1 MRISRLP
8 IEKLS
13 LGYRFDKE
21 REIVSLIYIN
31 YFIILLFGVMAIIL
45 HLDGEDNFLL
55 TYRYHAFILIGLL
68 ELWLIRMGFI
78 TLSRIIILS
87 ISPFLILLL
96 PPLAGLYDNEFYFW
110 FPYIPIALSIIPHF
124 ILHTYRNRLAL
135 YITLGFYLILAIFI
149 DDYLI
154 FLSDGS
160 EQIIPFVLDNRL
172 YYNMIP
178 VIIYIFVNLAIGVVF
193 AKNYEYEQLVLKQQD
208 ELIQSEK
215 MASLGTLTTG
225 IAHEIN
231 NPLNFISGSLHA
243 LNTLKDEYLKLD
255 LNQTPEKKI
264 LLEQIERIMENSFEG
279 VKRTSDIIA
288 SLKFFTNPGSEDLV
302 EMDLESLM
310 YEVLLSIEKKI
321 PYHINIHKKIDPGTG
336 VSCYKEQLQQVVIN
350 IISNA
355 VEAIEETR
363 SNDPK
368 RIEITASETK
378 RKGSPVTRITI
389 SNNGPAIPAKV
400 IKKIF
405 DPFFTLNETGKGKG
419 LGMAISYM
427 IVKEHKGWIEV
438 RNKSGFVVFDIF
450 LPRN

>member
-1 MRISRLP
+1 MRIPRLP

-21 REIVSLIYIN
+21 REIVSLIYIT
-31 YFIILLFGVMAIIL
+31 YFMILLFGVMVIVL
-45 HLDGEDNFLL
+45 HLDSEENVPV

-68 ELWLIRMGFI
+68 ELWIIRMGLI
-78 TLSRIIILS
+78 TLARIIILS
-87 ISPFLILLL
+87 ITPFLILLL
-96 PPLAGLYDNEFYFW
+96 PPLAGLHDDEFYFW

-135 YITLGFYLILAIFI
+135 YITLGFYLILTIFI

-154 FLSDGS
+154 FLNDGS
-160 EQIIPFVLDNRL
+160 EQIIPFVLENRF
-172 YYNMIP
+172 YYGLIP
-178 VIIYIFVNLAIGVVF
+178 VIIYVFVNLAIGVVL

-215 MASLGTLTTG
+215 MASLGILTTG

-243 LNTLKDEYLKLD
+243 LNTLKDDYLELD

-288 SLKFFTNPGSEDLV
+288 SLKFFANPRLEDLM
-302 EMDLESLM
+302 ELDMESLL

-321 PYHINIHKKIDPGTG
+321 PYHITIHKKINPGARIR
-336 VSCYKEQLQQVVIN
+336 CYKEQLQQVIIN

-355 VEAIEETR
+355 MEVIEEVH
-363 SNDPK
+363 SSEHK
-368 RIEITASETK
+368 RIEIAASETK
-378 RKGSPVTRITI
+378 RKGSLVSRISI
-389 SNNGPAIPAKV
+389 SNNGPAIPPKDL
-400 IKKIF
+400 KKIF
-405 DPFFTLNETGKGKG
+405 DPFFTLNEKGKG

-427 IVKEHKGWIEV
+427 IVKEHNGWIEV
-438 RNKSGFVVFDIF
+438 RNKGGFVVFDIF

>member
-1 MRISRLP
+1 MRIPRLP

-21 REIVSLIYIN
+21 REVVSLIYIT
-31 YFIILLFGVMAIIL
+31 YFIILLFGVIAIIL
-45 HLDGEDNFLL
+45 YLDDEENILV

-68 ELWLIRMGFI
+68 ELWLIRMGLI
-78 TLSRIIILS
+78 TLARIIILTS
-87 ISPFLILLL
+87 SPFLILLL
-96 PPLAGLYDNEFYFW
+96 PPLAGLFNDEFYFW
-110 FPYIPIALSIIPHF
+110 FPYVPIAISTIPHF

-135 YITLGFYLILAIFI
+135 FITLGFYLILTIFI
-149 DDYLI
+149 DNYLI

-160 EQIIPFVLDNRL
+160 EQIIPFVMAHRF
-172 YYNMIP
+172 YYNLIP
-178 VIIYIFVNLAIGVVF
+178 VIIFIFVNLAIGIVF

-243 LNTLKDEYLKLD
+243 LNTLKDDYLKLD
-255 LNQTPEKKI
+255 TNQTPEKKVV
-264 LLEQIERIMENSFEG
+264 LEQIEKIIENSFEG
-279 VKRTSDIIA
+279 VKRTSDIIT
-288 SLKFFTNPGSEDLV
+288 SLKFFANSGLEDLV
-302 EMDLESLM
+302 DLDLEKLL
-310 YEVLLSIEKKI
+310 YEVLQTIERKI
-321 PYHINIHKKIDPGTG
+321 PYNISIHKKINPGTR
-336 VSCYKEQLQQVVIN
+336 VRCYDEQLQQVFIN

-355 VEAIEETR
+355 VEVIEETQ
-363 SNDPK
+363 SNDHR

-378 RKGSPVTRITI
+378 RNGTPVTRITI
-389 SNNGPAIPAKV
+389 SNNGPTIPSKDL
-400 IKKIF
+400 KKIF
-405 DPFFTLNETGKGKG
+405 DPFFTHKENGKG

-438 RNKSGFVVFDIF
+438 GNKSKLVVFDIF
-450 LPRN
+450 LPRS

>member
-1 MRISRLP
+1 MRIPRLP
-8 IEKLS
+8 FEKLS
-13 LGYRFDKE
+13 LGYRFDKD

-31 YFIILLFGVMAIIL
+31 YFTILLFGVMAIIL

-96 PPLAGLYDNEFYFW
+96 PPLAGLCDDEFYFW
-110 FPYIPIALSIIPHF
+110 FPYVPIALSIIPHF

-160 EQIIPFVLDNRL
+160 EQIIPIVLDNRL
-172 YYNMIP
+172 YYNIIP

-255 LNQTPEKKI
+255 INQTPEKKQ

-288 SLKFFTNPGSEDLV
+288 SLKFFTHPGLEDLA
-302 EMDLESLM
+302 EMDLETLL
-310 YEVLLSIEKKI
+310 YEVLHSIEKKI
-321 PYHINIHKKIDPGTG
+321 PYHINIQKNINPGTR
-336 VSCYKEQLQQVVIN
+336 VRCYKEQLQQVVIN

-355 VEAIEETR
+355 VEAIEETH
-363 SNDPK
+363 SNDHK
-368 RIEITASETK
+368 RIEITGSETK

-389 SNNGPAIPAKV
+389 RNNGPAIPAKV

-438 RNKSGFVVFDIF
+438 HNKSGFVIFDLF

>member
-1 MRISRLP
+1 MRIPRLP

-21 REIVSLIYIN
+21 REIVSLIYIT
-31 YFIILLFGVMAIIL
+31 YFMILLFGVMVIVL
-45 HLDGEDNFLL
+45 HLDSEENVPV

-68 ELWLIRMGFI
+68 ELWIIRMGLI
-78 TLSRIIILS
+78 TLARIIILS
-87 ISPFLILLL
+87 ITPFLILLL
-96 PPLAGLYDNEFYFW
+96 PPLAGLYDDEFYFW

-135 YITLGFYLILAIFI
+135 YITLGFYLILTIFI

-154 FLSDGS
+154 FLNDGS
-160 EQIIPFVLDNRL
+160 EQIIPFVLENRF
-172 YYNMIP
+172 YYGLIP
-178 VIIYIFVNLAIGVVF
+178 VIIYVFVNLAIGVVL

-215 MASLGTLTTG
+215 MASLGILTTG

-243 LNTLKDEYLKLD
+243 LNTLKDDYLELD

-288 SLKFFTNPGSEDLV
+288 SLKFFANPRLEDLM
-302 EMDLESLM
+302 ELDMESLL

-321 PYHINIHKKIDPGTG
+321 PYHITIHKKINPGARIR
-336 VSCYKEQLQQVVIN
+336 CYKEQLQQVIIN

-355 VEAIEETR
+355 MEVIEEVH
-363 SNDPK
+363 SSEHK
-368 RIEITASETK
+368 RIEIAASETK
-378 RKGSPVTRITI
+378 RKGSLVSRISI
-389 SNNGPAIPAKV
+389 SNNGPAIPPKDL
-400 IKKIF
+400 KKIF
-405 DPFFTLNETGKGKG
+405 DPFFTLNEKGKG

-427 IVKEHKGWIEV
+427 IVKEHNGWIEV
-438 RNKSGFVVFDIF
+438 RNKGGFVVFDIF

>member
-1 MRISRLP
+1 MRIPRLP

-21 REIVSLIYIN
+21 REIVSLIYIV
-31 YFIILLFGVMAIIL
+31 YFIILLFGVMAVVL
-45 HLDGEDNFLL
+45 HLDGEENILV
-55 TYRYHAFILIGLL
+55 TYRYHTFILIGFL
-68 ELWLIRMGFI
+68 ELWLIKIGQI
-78 TLSRIIILS
+78 TLARIIILTT
-87 ISPFLILLL
+87 IPFLILLL
-96 PPLAGLYDNEFYFW
+96 PPLASLFDDEFYFW
-110 FPYIPIALSIIPHF
+110 FPYIPIAISIIPHF

-135 YITLGFYLILAIFI
+135 FITLGFYLILTIFI

-154 FLSDGS
+154 YLSDGS
-160 EQIIPFVLDNRL
+160 EQIIPFVLAHQF
-172 YYNMIP
+172 YYNLIP
-178 VIIYIFVNLAIGVVF
+178 VIIFIFVNLAIGIVF

-243 LNTLKDEYLKLD
+243 LNTLKDDYLKLD
-255 LNQTPEKKI
+255 TNRTPEKKD
-264 LLEQIERIMENSFEG
+264 LLEQIDRIIKNSFEG

-288 SLKFFTNPGSEDLV
+288 SLKFFANPGLENLV
-302 EMDLESLM
+302 DMDLEKLF
-310 YEVLLSIEKKI
+310 YEVLLSIERKI
-321 PYHINIHKKIDPGTG
+321 PYNITIHKKINHGTR
-336 VSCYKEQLQQVVIN
+336 VRCYYEQLQQVFIN

-355 VEAIEETR
+355 VEVIEETH
-363 SNDPK
+363 SNDPR
-368 RIEITASETK
+368 RIEISASETK
-378 RKGSPVTRITI
+378 RKGTPVTRITI
-389 SNNGPAIPAKV
+389 SNNGPAIPSKDL
-400 IKKIF
+400 KKIF
-405 DPFFTLNETGKGKG
+405 DPFFTRKENGKGKG

-438 RNKSGFVVFDIF
+438 GNRSKLVVFDIF